1 MNILRCAFAV
11 WKKSECRALVGR
23 VALHACLLLV
33 GALLFANSTV
43 ASGGPLHS
51 ELESHANWFVGLGCA
66 GVYHV
71 VRPGQ
76 TIYSIAALYNSTAY
90 RIKVCNRLRSYSL
103 YVGQRLIVP
112 TRYSMFGSS

>member
-1 MNILRCAFAV
+1 MGILRGAFSV
-11 WKKSECRALVGR
+11 WKKSECLTLVRR
-23 VALHACLLLV
+23 VALHASLLIA
-33 GALLFANSTV
+33 GALLFASSTA
-43 ASGGPLHS
+43 ASGGNMHPD
-51 ELESHANWFVGLGCA
+51 LEFQPNWFVGLGCA

-112 TRYSMFGSS
+112 TRYSMFGSR